1 MTPGDVYEE
10 GIRED
15 VTQGREFIGSTVA
28 GSMPQALQ
36 SRQPLLR
43 SLQIAN
49 LSETCPVPPPHPPP
63 LSQPSSPPALPPSTP
78 IPLERTEQEQND
90 DPEQRGSAWCG

>member
-1 MTPGDVYEE
+1 
-10 GIRED
+10 
-15 VTQGREFIGSTVA
+15 
-28 GSMPQALQ
+28 MPQALQ

-49 LSETCPVPPPHPPP
+49 LPETHPIPPPHPPP
-63 LSQPSSPPALPPSTP
+63 ASQPSSPPALPPSTP

-90 DPEQRGSAWCG
+90 DPEQRAVRRGVDKRATRAREHMANKYEKCGEIV